1 MKIVSKKYLI
11 YGYCNPMPF
20 IDLPKIFSENN
31 INFLKSDLFGKCSL
45 RICNNALRSI
55 IHNAPFCKSETCDDC
70 FWGCANKKTDKE
82 KEEAFKYLK
91 NGLVVKFIE
100 DEK

>member
-11 YGYCNPMPF
+11 YGYYNPMPF

-45 RICNNALRSI
+45 RIYNNALRSMPLFVNQKHVMI
-55 IHNAPFCKSETCDDC
+55 AFGDVQI
-70 FWGCANKKTDKE
+70 KKQIK
-82 KEEAFKYLK
+82 KRKRL
-91 NGLVVKFIE
+91 LSI
-100 DEK
+100 